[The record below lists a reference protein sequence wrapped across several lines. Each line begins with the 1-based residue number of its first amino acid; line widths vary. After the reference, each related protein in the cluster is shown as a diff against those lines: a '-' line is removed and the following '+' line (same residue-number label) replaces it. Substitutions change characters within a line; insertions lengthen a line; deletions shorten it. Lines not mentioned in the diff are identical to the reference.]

1 MTFSECD
8 HVFGA
13 DINHCRAV
21 CLRHRRSFSQG
32 SAGLRVAPAL
42 AHISG
47 KWLLCPLSP
56 QGGAG
61 SCDELW
67 QHLGF
72 APTLLEINAMFCFVL
87 FSCLRAE
94 RFVIFFFFFLCISFY
109 QCHCPCA
116 SKHLCSP
123 QPELRWRSQDLKG
136 FVVVAFMLSLPG
148 CVFSSSKQMYGTSSG
163 KEGGDV
169 TKWIVPTHQLRSCK
183 NIMNLVSQN
192 HEYNNKKYI

>member
-94 RFVIFFFFFLCISFY
+94 RFVIFFFFSYVSLFISVIVHVLLSISVHLSQNWGGEVKILRDLLLLLLCFLYLAVCFLHPNK
-109 QCHCPCA
+109 CMGPA
-116 SKHLCSP
+116 LG
-123 QPELRWRSQDLKG
+123 R
-136 FVVVAFMLSLPG
+136 
-148 CVFSSSKQMYGTSSG
+148 
-163 KEGGDV
+163 KEGMLPSGLYQ
-169 TKWIVPTHQLRSCK
+169 PTNSEAAK
-183 NIMNLVSQN
+183 I
-192 HEYNNKKYI
+192 